1 MKFASFI
8 GCNIPARV
16 SQYADAT
23 AAVFEKLDIELVEFA
38 EFNCCGYPVR
48 NLDQRAFILSAAKNL
63 ALAEA
68 GGLDIMAMCKCCY
81 GSLKKA
87 EDVLGRDQDLK
98 MDVNAIL
105 AKEKL
110 RYEGR
115 VRINHL
121 LSVLHRDVGLKNL
134 EPLISKSYSGLQIA
148 VSYGC
153 HALRPSKLTGFDDP
167 VSPVLFDELVE
178 ITGAYSVDWARKL
191 DCCGAPLTGINDR
204 LAMDMALN
212 KITSAKEAGAH
223 FICTACPYTHLQFDW
238 VQHRI
243 AQNSGKWEPVAP
255 ILYPQLLGLSMGI
268 DEQTLGLS
276 KSSFELTNITSFLMP
291 E

>member
-1 MKFASFI
+1 M
-8 GCNIPARV
+8 
-16 SQYADAT
+16 
-23 AAVFEKLDIELVEFA
+23 
-38 EFNCCGYPVR
+38 
-48 NLDQRAFILSAAKNL
+48 
-63 ALAEA
+63 
-68 GGLDIMAMCKCCY
+68 
-81 GSLKKA
+81 
-87 EDVLGRDQDLK
+87 
-98 MDVNAIL
+98 
-105 AKEKL
+105 
-110 RYEGR
+110 
-115 VRINHL
+115 
-121 LSVLHRDVGLKNL
+121 LHRDVGLKSL

-204 LAMDMALN
+204 LAMDMTL
-212 KITSAKEAGAH
+212 KKLTSAKEAGAH
-223 FICTACPYTHLQFDW
+223 FLCTACPYSHLQFDW
-238 VQHRI
+238 VQYRI
-243 AQNSGKWEPVAP
+243 ARNSENWEPVAP